1 MAGLKKVFIHI
12 NSFRKGIT
20 AMRVRYLSIYVYIA
34 ALSFASSA
42 ALAQTARDD
51 LDKAQQ
57 AVGTQAFTATDYKP
71 GTVQHIVL
79 FRFKDSTTPA
89 QIEAVNERFLS
100 LKEAATRDGKP
111 YIVRLDS
118 GRQNSGEG
126 ADRGYQQAFI
136 VTFRSEGDRNYY
148 VGTPVVSNPEFSD
161 PAHARF
167 KEFVGPLL
175 AETNGVLVY
184 DFMVK

>member
-1 MAGLKKVFIHI
+1 MGLRYRNIFI
-12 NSFRKGIT
+12 GIP
-20 AMRVRYLSIYVYIA
+20 
-34 ALSFASSA
+34 ALLFASQA
-42 ALAQTARDD
+42 ALAETARDS
-51 LDKAQQ
+51 LDKAQE
-57 AVGTQAFTATDYKP
+57 AIGTQAFTATDYKP

-89 QIEAVNERFLS
+89 QIEAVSQRFLS
-100 LKEAATRDGKP
+100 LKDEATRDGKP

-126 ADRGYQQAFI
+126 ADQGYQQAFI

-148 VGTPVVSNPEFSD
+148 VGTPVVSDPEFSD

-184 DFMVK
+184 DFTVQ